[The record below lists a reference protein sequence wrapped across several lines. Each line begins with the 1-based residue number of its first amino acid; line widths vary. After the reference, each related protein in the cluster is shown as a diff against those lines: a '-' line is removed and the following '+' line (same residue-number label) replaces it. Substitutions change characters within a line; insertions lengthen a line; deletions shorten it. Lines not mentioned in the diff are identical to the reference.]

1 LKNKHWPYGKLQ
13 QVAYL
18 QALRIFDLA
27 TLYTDGVHHSLCLL
41 LESFAPYCEYQLLQK
56 TTMTLLTQ
64 VHAALVNLRLTHVEK
79 HFGHKPC
86 IMTVAREEDWISG
99 WWLLVE
105 LDGDGHQFVFLV
117 EVEEGNWCNNLQK
130 CKSLVHF

>member
-18 QALRIFDLA
+18 QALSIFDLA

-41 LESFAPYCEYQLLQK
+41 QESFAPFCEYQLLLQK
-56 TTMTLLTQ
+56 TTITLLTQ
-64 VHAALVNLRLTHVEK
+64 VHAALVNLRLAHVEK

-86 IMTVAREEDWISG
+86 IMTVTRVEDWIG
-99 WWLLVE
+99 
-105 LDGDGHQFVFLV
+105 G
-117 EVEEGNWCNNLQK
+117 
-130 CKSLVHF
+130 